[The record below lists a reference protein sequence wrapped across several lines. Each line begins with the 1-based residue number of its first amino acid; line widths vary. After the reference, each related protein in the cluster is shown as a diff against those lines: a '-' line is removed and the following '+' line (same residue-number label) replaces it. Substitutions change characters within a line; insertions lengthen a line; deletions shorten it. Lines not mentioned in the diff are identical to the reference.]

1 MCVCVCVCMKESRSQ
16 LDGGESLF
24 ETHEAA
30 VNKVGV
36 LSGRAPRRLVVVVL
50 LLLQDPG
57 GEGSPPYSS
66 NVLRNGHLG
75 RQREHERERYDLCR
89 ATGRHLAARQSTQT
103 CLTVFTI
110 IAAMTAVHVIQSKDD
125 AVDNLTQCAAVAQF
139 LRLAA
144 SPREIQDVTTKFG
157 SRVGVGA

>member
-1 MCVCVCVCMKESRSQ
+1 M
-16 LDGGESLF
+16 DGGESLF

-36 LSGRAPRRLVVVVL
+36 LSGRAPRRRLVVVVL

-75 RQREHERERYDLCR
+75 RQREHEREREMTCVECR

-103 CLTVFTI
+103 CLSVFTI

>member
-1 MCVCVCVCMKESRSQ
+1 M
-16 LDGGESLF
+16 DGGESLF

-66 NVLRNGHLG
+66 NVLRNGHLV

-89 ATGRHLAARQSTQT
+89 VSSDRQASRCSTVDTNLPDRFYNNSSNDSRARDTVEGRCGRQPNAMCRCRAILET
-103 CLTVFTI
+103 CGFPAGDPGCDDEIWFTSGSGCLGGTV
-110 IAAMTAVHVIQSKDD
+110 
-125 AVDNLTQCAAVAQF
+125 
-139 LRLAA
+139 
-144 SPREIQDVTTKFG
+144 G
-157 SRVGVGA
+157 G

>member
-1 MCVCVCVCMKESRSQ
+1 M
-16 LDGGESLF
+16 DGGESLF

-36 LSGRAPRRLVVVVL
+36 LSGRAPRRRLVVVVL

-75 RQREHERERYDLCR
+75 RQREHEREMTCVECR

>member
-1 MCVCVCVCMKESRSQ
+1 MCVCEGVSWTEEKVCSRRMRQPS
-16 LDGGESLF
+16 
-24 ETHEAA
+24 T
-30 VNKVGV
+30 
-36 LSGRAPRRLVVVVL
+36 RLVFCQVARLVDSSSWSFYYCRTLVARAAL
-50 LLLQDPG
+50 HIAVMSSETDTWG
-57 GEGSPPYSS
+57 G
-66 NVLRNGHLG
+66 
-75 RQREHERERYDLCR
+75 RESMRERDMTCVECR